1 MPRDIELI
9 LDDILG
15 MIEFIEETVARK
27 SREQVMVDRRSELA
41 LQRAMEII
49 SEASR
54 HIPDDL
60 RRHMPD
66 IPWQSIRAIGNILR
80 HEYHRI
86 ADDIIWDSV
95 VGDLPGL
102 KVAMLVL
109 RAKTTSV

>member
-1 MPRDIELI
+1 MQRDIQLI

-15 MIEFIEETVARK
+15 MIEFIEATVAERD
-27 SREQVMVDRRSELA
+27 REQVMRDRITEFA

-54 HIPDDL
+54 HIPDEL
-60 RRHMPD
+60 RQHAPD

-86 ADDIIWDSV
+86 ADDIIWDV
-95 VGDLPGL
+95 IVGDLPGL
-102 KVAMLVL
+102 KIAMHRLK
-109 RAKTTSV
+109 AETTV